1 MGVNSV
7 ASQEKKGGRGRLV
20 RVNSRGS
27 VRSQKSTQSATPIIN
42 RSALGK
48 IGQGLEDLVME
59 PPEIFDEERE
69 QAELEAARIRKERAK
84 KMRA

>member
-1 MGVNSV
+1 MGVPIV

-42 RSALGK
+42 RSSALGK
-48 IGQGLEDLVME
+48 IGQGLEELVME

-69 QAELEAARIRKERAK
+69 QAELE
-84 KMRA
+84 